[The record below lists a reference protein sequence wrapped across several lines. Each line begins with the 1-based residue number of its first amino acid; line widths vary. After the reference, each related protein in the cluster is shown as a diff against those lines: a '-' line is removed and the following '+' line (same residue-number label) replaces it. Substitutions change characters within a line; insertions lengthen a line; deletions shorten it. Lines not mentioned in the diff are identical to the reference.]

1 MKRRRHHRIDVVGLL
16 LWAAPVA
23 AAVAMAAL
31 MIAPV
36 WDMTA
41 WLK

>member
-1 MKRRRHHRIDVVGLL
+1 MKRRERPGIDVVGLL
-16 LWAAPVA
+16 LWAIPVA